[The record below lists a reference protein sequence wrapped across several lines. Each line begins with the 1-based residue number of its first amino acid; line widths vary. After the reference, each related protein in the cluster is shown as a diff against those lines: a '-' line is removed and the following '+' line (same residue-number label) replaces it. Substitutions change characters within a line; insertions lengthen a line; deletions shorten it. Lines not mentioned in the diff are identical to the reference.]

1 MFLLEAAKQCPLCV
15 FPSPALQVYTLN
27 INCECETQEAGGAHT
42 GPVRFN
48 RGERTQV
55 WNHRGSHLEFNSLHL
70 EFNSLLS
77 PDLSLGPEL
86 HRNSDGGKNSSF
98 LQVWDSAVPRPL
110 DGVLGGHL

>member
-55 WNHRGSHLEFNSLHL
+55 WNHRGSHLEFNSL
-70 EFNSLLS
+70 LS
-77 PDLSLGPEL
+77 PDLPPGPEL
-86 HRNSDGGKNSSF
+86 HRDSDGGKNSSI
-98 LQVWDSAVPRPL
+98 LQVCDSAFPRPL

>member
-1 MFLLEAAKQCPLCV
+1 M

-55 WNHRGSHLEFNSLHL
+55 WNHRGSHLEFNSL
-70 EFNSLLS
+70 LS
-77 PDLSLGPEL
+77 PDLPLGPEL
-86 HRNSDGGKNSSF
+86 HRDSDGGKNSSI
-98 LQVWDSAVPRPL
+98 LQVCDSAFPRPL